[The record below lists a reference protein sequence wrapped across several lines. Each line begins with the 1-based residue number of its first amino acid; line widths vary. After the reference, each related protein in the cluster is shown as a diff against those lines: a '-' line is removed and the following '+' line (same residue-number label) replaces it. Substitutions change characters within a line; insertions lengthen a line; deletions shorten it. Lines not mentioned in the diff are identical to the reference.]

1 MNTES
6 AGQKIQGAEIQES
19 QSGAEIQERGRF
31 PIVTSNGQWSLCR
44 RHRKGKK
51 KNPDNAGDGDT
62 VTLIR
67 AQAEAEA
74 QALNPGREL
83 A

>member
-1 MNTES
+1 MGS
-6 AGQKIQGAEIQES
+6 GHCAEGIGKE
-19 QSGAEIQERGRF
+19 
-31 PIVTSNGQWSLCR
+31 
-44 RHRKGKK
+44 KK
-51 KNPDNAGDGDT
+51 KNPDSAGDGDT

-67 AQAEAEA
+67 AQAEAED

>member
-1 MNTES
+1 MGS
-6 AGQKIQGAEIQES
+6 GHCAEGIGKE
-19 QSGAEIQERGRF
+19 
-31 PIVTSNGQWSLCR
+31 
-44 RHRKGKK
+44 KK

-67 AQAEAEA
+67 AQAEAED

-83 A
+83 AWTVVSGEGTDQAGEKEQLDLNKIVLSIG